1 MKAATE
7 LPACWWPLRWKGS
20 FGEEHSDK
28 ISVWGAVITHAMGWS
43 QASGFLEL
51 FLICSIITSCL
62 FFQNVTSFPLIWPLL
77 PQERN
82 TALQTQ
88 YSGSSKWSQMC
99 LSLSFLLS
107 NSRMRLG
114 WTHFPFHL
122 SSSPWAGVKQ
132 LSYLGCPGIHLWN
145 KPASLLNCPPA
156 TELNL
161 LS

>member
-99 LSLSFLLS
+99 LSLFFFLIADWGLVE
-107 NSRMRLG
+107 LI
-114 WTHFPFHL
+114 FPFISAHPL
-122 SSSPWAGVKQ
+122 GLVLNSCHTWAAQ
-132 LSYLGCPGIHLWN
+132 ESTYETN
-145 KPASLLNCPPA
+145 QPAFLIVLLR
-156 TELNL
+156 LN
-161 LS
+161 